1 MLGSFCDPGGILT
14 PNRWS
19 RNPVRY
25 TVAPQSR
32 FWRVVQKSFLKVAPQ
47 SRFWR
52 VVQKSFLKVAPQP
65 LFWRVV
71 QKSFLKVAPQPLFWR
86 VVQNFFLKLA
96 PPHQFH
102 VLVKKTATIRANLL
116 VFSRKNSFFPIIL
129 KEIRLLK

>member
-1 MLGSFCDPGGILT
+1 MLASKNKKPGTFVLGSFCDPGGILT

-52 VVQKSFLKVAPQP
+52 VVQKSFFKVAPP
-65 LFWRVV
+65 D
-71 QKSFLKVAPQPLFWR
+71 
-86 VVQNFFLKLA
+86 
-96 PPHQFH
+96 QFH
-102 VLVKKTATIRANLL
+102 VLVKNRNNSCKFTCFFKEEFIFSNNFERNPFTKTNSVLCVLL
-116 VFSRKNSFFPIIL
+116 SLLFS
-129 KEIRLLK
+129 

>member
-52 VVQKSFLKVAPQP
+52 VVQKSFFKVAPP
-65 LFWRVV
+65 Y
-71 QKSFLKVAPQPLFWR
+71 
-86 VVQNFFLKLA
+86 
-96 PPHQFH
+96 QFH
-102 VLVKKTATIRANLL
+102 VLVKNPQQFVQIYL
-116 VFSRKNSFFPIIL
+116 FFQGRIHFFQ
-129 KEIRLLK
+129 